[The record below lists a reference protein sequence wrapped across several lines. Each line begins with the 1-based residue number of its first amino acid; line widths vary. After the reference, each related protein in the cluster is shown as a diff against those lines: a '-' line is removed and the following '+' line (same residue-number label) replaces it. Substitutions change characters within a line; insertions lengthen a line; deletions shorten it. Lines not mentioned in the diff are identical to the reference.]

1 MTKSVAFLYD
11 FVSLPSYIA
20 WKCLPPMLEAAG
32 AELVLQPVLVGG
44 IFKATGNAGPLA
56 LPAKKDWY
64 GRDLALWC
72 QKRAVVVSPSPY
84 LPFRSLPLMR
94 GSFVAAERG
103 ETLRYVEA
111 MFDAIFVQARNL
123 GDLQVVAAT
132 LDAAGMDVD
141 AYLQGIERSDIKQQ
155 LLDATQQAVDRGV
168 FGVPTFFVNGQLFFG
183 QDRLE
188 FVLDALRC
196 D

>member
-1 MTKSVAFLYD
+1 MTKSVEFLYD

-20 WKCLPPMLEAAG
+20 WKSLPPMLEATG
-32 AELVLQPVLVGG
+32 AELVLRPVLVGG
-44 IFKATGNAGPLA
+44 IFKATGNSGPLA

-64 GRDLALWC
+64 MRDLALWC
-72 QKRAVVVSPSPY
+72 KKRGVVVNPSPY
-84 LPFRSLPLMR
+84 VPFRSLPLMR
-94 GSFVAAERG
+94 GSFVAAERS
-103 ETLRYVEA
+103 ETMRYVEA
-111 MFDAIFVQARNL
+111 LFDAIFVQARNL
-123 GDLQVVAAT
+123 GDLQVVAAI
-132 LDAAGMDVD
+132 LDAAGLDAD

-155 LLDATQQAVDRGV
+155 LLDATQQAVDRGG
-168 FGVPTFFVNGQLFFG
+168 FGVPTFFVNEQLFFG

>member
-1 MTKSVAFLYD
+1 
-11 FVSLPSYIA
+11 
-20 WKCLPPMLEAAG
+20 
-32 AELVLQPVLVGG
+32 
-44 IFKATGNAGPLA
+44 
-56 LPAKKDWY
+56 
-64 GRDLALWC
+64 
-72 QKRAVVVSPSPY
+72 VVVSPSPY

>member
-1 MTKSVAFLYD
+1 MTKVVEFFYD

-20 WKCLPPMLEAAG
+20 WKCLPPMLEAVG
-32 AELVLQPVLVGG
+32 AELVLRPVLVGG

-64 GRDLALWC
+64 MRDLALWC
-72 QKRAVVVSPSPY
+72 KKRGVVVNPSPY

-103 ETLRYVEA
+103 ETLHYVEA
-111 MFDAIFVQARNL
+111 LFDAIFVQARNL

-132 LDAAGMDVD
+132 LAAAGLDAD
-141 AYLQGIERSDIKQQ
+141 AYLQAIDRSDIKQR

-168 FGVPTFFVNGQLFFG
+168 FGVPTLVVNGQLFFG

-188 FVLDALRC
+188 FVQDALRC